1 MTKEYITYFLG
12 VFTSV
17 WKPAGTHKFF
27 AKISGAVLNNMQ
39 QNDSK
44 IVRQK
49 SLLERVKVLHSWPEV
64 KTQTF
69 RLETQHS
76 TLGEKV

>member
-1 MTKEYITYFLG
+1 
-12 VFTSV
+12 
-17 WKPAGTHKFF
+17 
-27 AKISGAVLNNMQ
+27 MQ

-49 SLLERVKVLHSWPEV
+49 SLLERVKVLHSRPEV

-76 TLGEKV
+76 MLGEKV